1 MPPTAPPRA
10 SLHRSGP
17 KSRLALPT
25 GPVPDALDRRV
36 MEARTNG
43 GEDHDRAHAPPV
55 RGLGRPVRVRP
66 AHVRRPR
73 HPTGGHAHRRAVPDP
88 RGAARTRPGKGHPGQ
103 LRQRG
108 PQHPRRT
115 PRGGQG
121 RTRSEFRYGMF
132 TRSVR
137 LPGNADVSAIRAGYD
152 KGVLEVTVPL
162 KATEPAAKQI
172 PITAG

>member
-1 MPPTAPPRA
+1 MTALMPRLFGDLADLFESDRPMSAGHVIRLEDTLTDEQYQIRA
-10 SLHRSGP
+10 E
-17 KSRLALPT
+17 LP
-25 GPVPDALDRRV
+25 GLDPEKDIQVSCDNGVLSIHAERRV
-36 MEARTNG
+36 
-43 GEDHDRAHAPPV
+43 EDR
-55 RGLGRPVRVRP
+55 
-66 AHVRRPR
+66 
-73 HPTGGHAHRRAVPDP
+73 
-88 RGAARTRPGKGHPGQ
+88 
-103 LRQRG
+103 
-108 PQHPRRT
+108 
-115 PRGGQG
+115 G